1 MSAFEFTTSVNSHQ
15 SRWGIVSSTSAWI
28 KKHSLDP
35 PAVKG
40 ANGKQV
46 HKNCNN
52 CNNCTLSS
60 KQMATS
66 NITWQSMRV
75 RHRKHSNL
83 TSSETANSMDSTLCV
98 YQPKTLQYEFHMPT
112 VSLVCWFWLYIYICV
127 LPVCSGHCIF
137 KRPTVVSCIFCCYN
151 SSSRHFNTFC
161 WCCVASVLKLP
172 IAFPCHS
179 KSSWPPTPFT
189 KDCQSTSSSK
199 GREGDLFDQKNAGKV
214 LCIVCV
220 CACLFKVCLICNL
233 TVIKLSAFV

>member
-1 MSAFEFTTSVNSHQ
+1 M
-15 SRWGIVSSTSAWI
+15 
-28 KKHSLDP
+28 
-35 PAVKG
+35 KG

-75 RHRKHSNL
+75 KHRKHSNL
-83 TSSETANSMDSTLCV
+83 MSSETANSMDSILCV
-98 YQPKTLQYEFHMPT
+98 YQPTTLQYCFVGLLILT
-112 VSLVCWFWLYIYICV
+112 ICV
-127 LPVCSGHCIF
+127 SCMFRSLYIF

-199 GREGDLFDQKNAGKV
+199 GKEGDLFDQKNAGKV